1 MGIVG
6 AHELVREFA
15 ANKATPLIAEAGE
28 CAVHLLT
35 EGCYLRYGE
44 NHWRMEANKL
54 WRACIKKAKAKN
66 RTLSRRG
73 VPRNESILA
82 KEMYKCA
89 QRLRRDPLG
98 HHAVPQKRCA
108 CAALIQDGW
117 MGGCKLI
124 QKLAYLVQSPPWL
137 RIHRQEGGGSRDNP
151 PACLDPKDCFEGNKS
166 SSSAVLKEV
175 EWHKV
180 SEPSERSQLEI
191 DTEILEL
198 RRELCRMRQ
207 QLSRQAQ
214 LTNACELELG
224 KLRECKCDIRHR
236 AAQLMQHACCDW
248 CPRLSQLTRRHA
260 AATRIQ
266 RIFHCAA
273 NKDLRGALTVSDA
286 TVIALTEEVN
296 LLHMS
301 NAIRM
306 DKINELT
313 ETVGSFAVLAV
324 DSIVAAANA
333 HNFSPAVDALQTGIQ
348 CIIDPTLHTLR
359 GLSMDHASCLIM
371 HKAGL
376 SGALLPFLVQ
386 SNEMHALLSS
396 IVLENLSKCEGK
408 RTALL
413 ETL

>member
-1 MGIVG
+1 M
-6 AHELVREFA
+6 
-15 ANKATPLIAEAGE
+15 
-28 CAVHLLT
+28 
-35 EGCYLRYGE
+35 
-44 NHWRMEANKL
+44 
-54 WRACIKKAKAKN
+54 
-66 RTLSRRG
+66 
-73 VPRNESILA
+73 
-82 KEMYKCA
+82 
-89 QRLRRDPLG
+89 
-98 HHAVPQKRCA
+98 
-108 CAALIQDGW
+108 
-117 MGGCKLI
+117 
-124 QKLAYLVQSPPWL
+124 
-137 RIHRQEGGGSRDNP
+137 
-151 PACLDPKDCFEGNKS
+151 
-166 SSSAVLKEV
+166 
-175 EWHKV
+175 
-180 SEPSERSQLEI
+180 
-191 DTEILEL
+191 
-198 RRELCRMRQ
+198 
-207 QLSRQAQ
+207 
-214 LTNACELELG
+214 
-224 KLRECKCDIRHR
+224 
-236 AAQLMQHACCDW
+236 
-248 CPRLSQLTRRHA
+248 TRRHA

-413 ETL
+413 EAL